1 MNNSNH
7 DTQSYKDD
15 GWYRK
20 KVQKFFDTNE
30 PHESY
35 KEIAKG
41 PRKLYCMCIV
51 FLRKI
56 RWRWTTQ
63 HVVVYV

>member
-41 PRKLYCMCIV
+41 PRKLYGICI
-51 FLRKI
+51 FLGRFD
-56 RWRWTTQ
+56 RDGR
-63 HVVVYV
+63 HSM